1 MDNWTMDNI
10 ALLRSDH
17 ADCSVRLGLQM
28 IKAINTVKELYPE
41 ADLAMRIGEILVIIA
56 LVIYVLCWCGVCLFV
71 TFRHYP
77 FVSTGLA
84 VTIGENLVMIGDNW
98 W

>member
-1 MDNWTMDNI
+1 MDNI

-41 ADLAMRIGEILVIIA
+41 ADLAMRIGEILEI
-56 LVIYVLCWCGVCLFV
+56 
-71 TFRHYP
+71 
-77 FVSTGLA
+77 
-84 VTIGENLVMIGDNW
+84 IGDDGDDDDDDEGDDDGEGALPGGGPGHEDQ
-98 W
+98 

>member
-1 MDNWTMDNI
+1 MDNWTMNNWTMDNI

-41 ADLAMRIGEILVIIA
+41 ADLAMRIGEILEI
-56 LVIYVLCWCGVCLFV
+56 
-71 TFRHYP
+71 
-77 FVSTGLA
+77 
-84 VTIGENLVMIGDNW
+84 IGDDGDGDDCEGALSRGRPSHKDW
-98 W
+98 